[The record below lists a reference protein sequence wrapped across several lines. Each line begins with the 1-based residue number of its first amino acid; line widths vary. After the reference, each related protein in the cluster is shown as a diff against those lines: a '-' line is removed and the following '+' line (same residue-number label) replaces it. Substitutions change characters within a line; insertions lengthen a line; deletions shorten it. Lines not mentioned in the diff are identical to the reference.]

1 MNILDTAGL
10 NFFRREMLTE
20 TNQQI
25 RLFESQPPCP
35 LQELGRIRLYE
46 ERAKITRHFDSCD
59 KTIGVY
65 LTNHLHQALL
75 GRVENGTHC
84 LSLTWEEQ
92 ESLRHSLA
100 SHTHKDILWEKNQ
113 KPPKVLLTAEGNVVR
128 KEESL

>member
-10 NFFRREMLTE
+10 NFFRREMLAE

-25 RLFESQPPCP
+25 RLFEAQRPSQ

-46 ERAKITRHFDSCD
+46 ERAKITRHFESCD
-59 KTIGVY
+59 KNIGVY
-65 LTNHLHQALL
+65 LNNRLHQALL

-92 ESLRHSLA
+92 ESLRHSLTA
-100 SHTHKDILWEKNQ
+100 HTHTDILWEKNQ
-113 KPPKVLLTAEGNVVR
+113 NPPKVLLTAEGNVVR
-128 KEESL
+128 KYESL

>member
-10 NFFRREMLTE
+10 NFFRREMLEE

-25 RLFESQPPCP
+25 RLFEAQRHSN

-65 LTNHLHQALL
+65 LNNRLHQALL
-75 GRVENGTHC
+75 GRVETGVHS

-92 ESLRHSLA
+92 ESLRHSLS
-100 SHTHKDILWEKNQ
+100 SHTHSDLLWEKNN
-113 KPPKVLLTAEGNVVR
+113 KPPKVLLTPEGNVVR
-128 KEESL
+128 KYETL